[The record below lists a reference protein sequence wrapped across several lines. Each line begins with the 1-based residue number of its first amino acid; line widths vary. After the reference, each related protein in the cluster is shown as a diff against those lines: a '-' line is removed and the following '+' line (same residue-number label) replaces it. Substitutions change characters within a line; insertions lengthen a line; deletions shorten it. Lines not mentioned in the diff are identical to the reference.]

1 MPLPTHIKVD
11 KSRPLTQE
19 LYNHLR
25 RAIFDGTLQ
34 PGERLVE
41 DAIGRAAKVSRTP
54 VREALR
60 KLEMEGLVQTKGRS
74 KSVAIPTAN
83 ELAELVAV
91 REVLEGM
98 ATGLAAAAR
107 SEMEA
112 QSLKQIHIEYCY
124 QVEQENFE
132 ETQELNLRFHET
144 IWLAARNRYLSEQ
157 LTLLRGTEQ
166 RLQGSMLAYPERRVA
181 TLLEH
186 EQILQAIINRDTH
199 AAEQHAKIH
208 FRNAA
213 MTRLE
218 KYRSHRK

>member
-1 MPLPTHIKVD
+1 MPLPKHIKVD
-11 KSRPLTQE
+11 KSRSLTQE

-25 RAIFDGTLQ
+25 SAIFDGTLQ

-41 DAIGRAAKVSRTP
+41 DAIGKAAKVSRTP

-91 REVLEGM
+91 RKVLEGM

-107 SEMEA
+107 SEMEVE
-112 QSLKQIHIEYCY
+112 SLKQIHAEYCH
-124 QVEQENFE
+124 QVEQDNFE
-132 ETQELNLRFHET
+132 ATRELNLRFHET

-157 LTLLRGTEQ
+157 LTLLRGSVQ
-166 RLQGSMLAYPERRVA
+166 RLQGSMLAYPERRAA
-181 TLLEH
+181 TVLEH
-186 EQILQAIINRDTH
+186 EQMLQAIIDRD
-199 AAEQHAKIH
+199 ADSAEQYAKIH
-208 FRNAA
+208 FGNAA
-213 MTRLE
+213 MTRLA
-218 KYRSHRK
+218 KYRPHRK